1 MKNILCLTFLIFM
14 LFMSFP
20 IVYAEDVLKGKII
33 ELAHENSIIQIKD
46 HTFLVG
52 MVLIQYNEND
62 ATLGS
67 ALDLQVGSIVSVYVS
82 NRNTHPWR
90 SEKIIIHQE
99 ASKAKVL
106 AEMD

>member
-1 MKNILCLTFLIFM
+1 M
-14 LFMSFP
+14 LFMRVP
-20 IVYAEDVLKGKII
+20 IVYAENVLKGKII
-33 ELAHENSIIQIKD
+33 ELAHENSIIQVKD

-52 MVLIQYNEND
+52 MVLIQDNEND
-62 ATLGS
+62 STPGS
-67 ALDLQVGSIVSVYVS
+67 AFDLQVGSIVSVYIS
-82 NRNTHPWR
+82 DRNTHPWR